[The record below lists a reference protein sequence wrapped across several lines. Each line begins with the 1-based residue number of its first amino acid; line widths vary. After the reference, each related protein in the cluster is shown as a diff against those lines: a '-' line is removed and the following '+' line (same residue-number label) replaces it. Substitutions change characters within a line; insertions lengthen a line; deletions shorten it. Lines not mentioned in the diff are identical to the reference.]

1 MTLYTYYFF
10 KENEFISSD
19 TYKCEVPDH
28 LLRNMMKSKKA
39 DMVEVFAYVKEEDG
53 LMEEVSH
60 TYVLR

>member
-10 KENEFISSD
+10 KENEFISAD
-19 TYKCEVPDH
+19 TYKCEIPDH
-28 LLRNMMKSKKA
+28 LLQNMMKNKNA

>member
-10 KENEFISSD
+10 KENDMLVVD
-19 TYKCEVPDH
+19 TYHAEVEDFI
-28 LLRNMMKSKKA
+28 LRKKMSFIGA